1 MVVQMHQQ
9 HWKLRHS
16 RDEVCNSLPF
26 FSAFIFLLSSL
37 FLAGGVFVAG
47 AGAEGAAGAGGSEAV
62 GLETCWMLGSAE
74 GTDTSFTVKNKSN
87 DFTALLQKKT
97 MFLWMLNAQHN
108 VKIYLNS
115 SKGTS
120 DYPAGITDL

>member
-62 GLETCWMLGSAE
+62 GLETRWMLGSAE

-87 DFTALLQKKT
+87 DFTALLLKKQC
-97 MFLWMLNAQHN
+97 FCEC
-108 VKIYLNS
+108 
-115 SKGTS
+115 
-120 DYPAGITDL
+120 